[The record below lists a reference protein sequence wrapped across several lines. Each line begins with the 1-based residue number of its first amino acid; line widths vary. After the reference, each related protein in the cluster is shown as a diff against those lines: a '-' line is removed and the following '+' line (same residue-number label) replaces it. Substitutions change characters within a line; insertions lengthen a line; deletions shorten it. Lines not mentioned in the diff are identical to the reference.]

1 MANEVFAFEVSVIG
15 HPDWGMTIN
24 HRTAGKAKSSY
35 YRELG
40 ESWPNIPFTAL
51 RVRKL
56 GKARN
61 TRMIAHVAEYRG
73 VSFKAGDRVKVP
85 RGRGV
90 IVDAGSGANFGVLYD
105 DDSPN
110 YAGMILY
117 CHPTEIEL
125 EANHPDTLN
134 AGQR

>member
-1 MANEVFAFEVSVIG
+1 MNEVFAFEVTVIG

-24 HRTAGKAKSSY
+24 HRSAGKAKARY
-35 YRELG
+35 FQELG
-40 ESWPNIPFTAL
+40 DSWPDIPFTDL

-56 GKARN
+56 GRARN
-61 TRMIAHVAEYRG
+61 TQMIAHVAKYRA
-73 VSFKAGDRVKVP
+73 VDLKAGDRVIVP

-90 IVDAGSGANFGVLYD
+90 IVDAGGGANFGVLYD

-117 CHPTEIEL
+117 CHPMEIKL
-125 EANHPDTLN
+125 E
-134 AGQR
+134 GIKEQ